1 MVMADGDWDSPSDIL
16 TMALTIPH
24 TTDTV
29 EDTMILIIQTGADMA
44 DIMVDTTPTM
54 VAHTGAVTTMDTT
67 MDTGTAITMV
77 QEIATGM
84 EGLTTDTITDTP
96 VHPIQLTEALRVLP
110 MLTPDTGA
118 AQDQLDLRQ
127 ELPVNPLPTGR
138 RSRPGSRVQMIKEPI
153 VVTIME
159 MIAPT
164 TIARTGE
171 ILTGIR
177 IQVTEP
183 RQLVR

>member
-1 MVMADGDWDSPSDIL
+1 MADGDWDSPSDIL
-16 TMALTIPH
+16 TMALTTPH

-29 EDTMILIIQTGADMA
+29 EDTMILITHIMGMA
-44 DIMVDTTPTM
+44 DIMVGMADIM
-54 VAHTGAVTTMDTT
+54 VAHTGAVITMDTT

-84 EGLTTDTITDTP
+84 EGLTTGTITDTP

-138 RSRPGSRVQMIKEPI
+138 RSQPGSRVQMIKEPI

-183 RQLVR
+183 HQLVR

>member
-16 TMALTIPH
+16 TMALTTPH

-29 EDTMILIIQTGADMA
+29 EDTMILITHTMDMV
-44 DIMVDTTPTM
+44 DIMEDTTPTM
-54 VAHTGAVTTMDTT
+54 VAHTGAVTT

-127 ELPVNPLPTGR
+127 ELPVNPLPT
-138 RSRPGSRVQMIKEPI
+138 
-153 VVTIME
+153 
-159 MIAPT
+159 
-164 TIARTGE
+164 
-171 ILTGIR
+171 
-177 IQVTEP
+177 
-183 RQLVR
+183 